1 MKITYFQK
9 EPNFGDSL
17 NPWLWPK
24 LIPDFFDGDEKTVF
38 LGIGSILGENPYED
52 DVRKVV
58 FGAGFVPEYHNRP
71 CINHTNWDIY
81 FVRGPR
87 TAKMLNIADNLGL
100 GDSATLLRTVVKPW
114 PRPSLQGVSFMPH
127 WESMRRG
134 NWAEVCR
141 LSNLNLIDP
150 RLPVETIL
158 HELKRSKMVITEA
171 MHGAIIADALRIPWI
186 PCLPLNHKHRGKWL
200 DWAESLKIKLQWHRL
215 WPSSLQEV
223 RLSVLRKPIAYLPV
237 SGLIQKSLIYSAANG
252 LARLAGAS
260 PQLSADR
267 IIDRVTDAML
277 EKVALLKKNYLPL
290 PI

>member
-1 MKITYFQK
+1 MKITYFQGK
-9 EPNFGDSL
+9 EPNFGDDL

-24 LIPDFFDGDEKTVF
+24 LIPDFFDDDEKTVF
-38 LGIGSILGENPYED
+38 IGIGSILGEKSYKD

-71 CINHTNWDIY
+71 CVTHSNWDIY

-87 TAKMLNIADNLGL
+87 TAKMLNISKDLGL

-114 PRPSLQGVSFMPH
+114 PRPSLQVVSFMPH

-134 NWAEVCR
+134 NWAEVCQ
-141 LSNLNLIDP
+141 LANINLIDP

-158 HELKRSKMVITEA
+158 HEFKRSKMVIAEA

-186 PCLPLNHKHRGKWL
+186 PVLPLNHKHRGKWL
-200 DWAESLKIKLQWHRL
+200 DWADSLEIKLQLHRI
-215 WPSSLQEV
+215 WPSSLQEA
-223 RLSVLRKPIAYLPV
+223 RLSVLRKPITNSPIAN
-237 SGLIQKSLIYSAANG
+237 LIQKSLTRSAAYG
-252 LARLAGAS
+252 LARLADAS

-267 IIDRVTDAML
+267 AIDRVTDAML
-277 EKVALLKKNYLPL
+277 DKVALLKKNFR
-290 PI
+290 